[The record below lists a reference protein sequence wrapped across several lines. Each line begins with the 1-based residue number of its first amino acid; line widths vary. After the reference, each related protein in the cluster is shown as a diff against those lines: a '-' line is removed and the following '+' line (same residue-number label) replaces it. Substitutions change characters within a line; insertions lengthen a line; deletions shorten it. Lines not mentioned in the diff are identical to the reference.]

1 MIILMYIQRYEEDEM
16 MSLATLRHN
25 ASDGKKRKEK
35 KRGKINIIASQWM
48 RLEWK

>member
-25 ASDGKKRKEK
+25 ASDGKKRKKKKEEK
-35 KRGKINIIASQWM
+35 
-48 RLEWK
+48 LT